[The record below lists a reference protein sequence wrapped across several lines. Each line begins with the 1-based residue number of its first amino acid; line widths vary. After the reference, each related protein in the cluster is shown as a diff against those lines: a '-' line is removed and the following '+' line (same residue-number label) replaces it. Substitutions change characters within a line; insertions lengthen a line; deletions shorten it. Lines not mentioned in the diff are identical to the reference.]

1 LSYDI
6 LCSTK
11 NWIGGERMSEQALQA
26 VAIQKSLGLSKQDAL
41 KVLVFITGMQA
52 GKELQLAEQAA
63 EAKQMAPGRVNAIR
77 PA

>member
-1 LSYDI
+1 
-6 LCSTK
+6 
-11 NWIGGERMSEQALQA
+11 MSEQALQA

>member
-1 LSYDI
+1 
-6 LCSTK
+6 
-11 NWIGGERMSEQALQA
+11 MSEQALQA

-63 EAKQMAPGRVNAIR
+63 KAKQMAPGRVNAIR